1 MDSTAGVR
9 EKCNGG
15 ERDMSA
21 GGLSKSRLGRMRDVM
36 AGYVERG
43 EVPGLVLAVSRRG
56 ERVVEPIGAADLDG
70 TPIRT
75 DTIFRISSLTKPIT
89 AAATMMCVEECKLRL
104 EEPVDRL
111 LPELADRVVLR
122 QPDGPLTDTV
132 PARRPITVRD
142 LLTFVWGFGMV
153 LAPPGT
159 YPIQRAMDELQ
170 LGQGA
175 PDPAVPPPPDEWIR
189 RLGTLPL
196 MHQPGAGWMYNTGSD
211 VLGVLIARAAGRPFG
226 EFLRERVFE
235 PLRMTDTG
243 FSVPAASLDRLAT
256 GYEDDGIGVYDSVA
270 DSKWRAE
277 PAFPSGAG
285 GLVSTVPDY
294 LAFGE
299 MMLRQGKCDE
309 GRLLSRASL
318 EVMTAD
324 HLTAEQ
330 KRESGLFAGYFAS
343 HGWGFGMSVAT
354 ERDGLGE
361 PAGRFGWN
369 GGLGSV
375 WYVDPSEDMVMV
387 LMTGSAKF
395 VLVPPPIYRDFWTLA
410 YQAIDD

>member
-1 MDSTAGVR
+1 
-9 EKCNGG
+9 
-15 ERDMSA
+15 MSG
-21 GGLSKSRLGRMRDVM
+21 GGLSKSRLARMREVM

-56 ERVVEPIGAADLDG
+56 DAVIEPIGATDLDG

-104 EEPVDRL
+104 DEPVDRL

-122 QPDGPLTDTV
+122 NVDGPLTDTV
-132 PARRPITVRD
+132 PAGRPVTVRD

-153 LAPPGT
+153 IAPPGS

-175 PDPAVPPPPDEWIR
+175 PDPAVQPPPDEWIR

-196 MHQPGAGWMYNTGSD
+196 MRQPGAAWIYNTGSD
-211 VLGVLIARAAGRPFG
+211 VLGVLVSRAAGQPFD

-235 PLRMTDTG
+235 PLKMADTG
-243 FSVPAASLDRLAT
+243 FSVPVASLARLAT
-256 GYEDDGIGVYDSVA
+256 GYHDNGVDVYDAVP
-270 DSKWRAE
+270 DTKWRQP

-285 GLVSTVPDY
+285 GLVSTVEDY

-299 MMLRQGKCDE
+299 MMLRQGTYDG
-309 GRLLSRASL
+309 GRLLSRASI
-318 EVMTAD
+318 EVMTTD
-324 HLTAEQ
+324 HLTPEQ
-330 KRESGLFAGYFAS
+330 KQESGPFAGYFAN
-343 HGWGFGMSVAT
+343 HGWGLGMSVVT
-354 ERDGLGE
+354 KRDGLGE
-361 PAGRFGWN
+361 PVGRFGWN

-375 WYVDPSEDMVMV
+375 WYADPSEDMVTI
-387 LMTGSAKF
+387 LMTGCAKF
-395 VLVPPPIYRDFWTLA
+395 VLHPPNIYRDFWTLA